1 MTPNKVQEVAESA
14 FWRQPHNR
22 KTHWQALAALPF
34 RTPLLGAPFFTL
46 DILQL
51 DWLHI
56 VDLGVAQVFFGKCLQ
71 SPVRKVPWQFR
82 TAMQSL
88 AWENEILVFSA
99 SDPVQAGPT
108 VHGICRTLHV
118 NTSANG

>member
-34 RTPLLGAPFFTL
+34 RSPLLGAPFFTL
-46 DILQL
+46 EILQL

-71 SPVRKVPWQFR
+71 VF
-82 TAMQSL
+82 
-88 AWENEILVFSA
+88 WESFL
-99 SDPVQAGPT
+99 
-108 VHGICRTLHV
+108 
-118 NTSANG
+118 